1 MSGTARLQLPL
12 LSTGQ
17 AQKEATVNEALQTL
31 DVLTAGAV
39 EEGPRND
46 PPATPEI
53 GSSYIIG
60 SSPTGDWAG
69 KGQFLAAFTRGGWRL
84 LPPVPGMTVYVKADN
99 QSANY
104 RVGTW
109 EMGIIRGTSVV
120 LDGKQVVGGQAA
132 AIVDPTAGTTIDA
145 EARAAIGQMLSAM
158 RQHGLIAIE

>member
-17 AQKEATVNEALQTL
+17 AQKEVTVNEALQAL

-46 PPATPEI
+46 PPGAPEI
-53 GSSYIIG
+53 GSSYIVG

-69 KGQFLAAFTRGGWRL
+69 KSQFLAAFTSGGWRL
-84 LPPVPGMTVYVKADN
+84 LPPIPGMTVYVKADD
-99 QSANY
+99 QWADY
-104 RVGTW
+104 RAGTW
-109 EMGIIRGTSVV
+109 EIGTVRGTSVV
-120 LDGKQVVGGQAA
+120 LGGKQVVGSQVA

-145 EARAAIGQMLSAM
+145 EARAAISQVLSAM